1 MNLAPIALFV
11 YKRLE
16 HTNKTVESLKS
27 NLLAIESDLFIFSD
41 QEKNPN
47 DRDAVQSVREYVR
60 GVTGFR
66 SVHIIDRPINFGLAK
81 SIIDGVSLLCGEF
94 GRVIVVE
101 DDLVTSPNFLE
112 YMNGALDRYADDDRV
127 MQISAHMFP
136 VETGQTIDAMFLPI
150 TTSWGWATWRRAW
163 DQFDAD
169 STGYEL
175 LKNDKQSIYRF
186 NCAESY
192 DYFNMLERQMRG
204 EIDSWAIRWYL
215 SVFLCNGLVLFPKI
229 SLIENI
235 GFDGTGT
242 HGKAVGFVSGAPAH
256 FRVVNFPEVK
266 VDFATMDLVCRYL
279 KDLHQ
284 DSLKMRFSRWLR
296 RLLCRLNGLF

>member
-16 HTNKTVESLKS
+16 HTHKTIESLKNNS
-27 NLLAIESDLFIFSD
+27 LAIESDLFIFSD
-41 QEKNPN
+41 QEKNSK
-47 DRDAVQSVREYVR
+47 DRDAVQSVREYVK

-66 SVHIIDRPINFGLAK
+66 SVQIIDRPINFGLAN
-81 SIIDGVSLLCGEF
+81 SIIDGVYRLCGEF
-94 GRVIVVE
+94 GRVIVLE

-112 YMNGALDRYADDDRV
+112 YMNGALDRYAEDDRV

-136 VETGQTIDAMFLPI
+136 VETGQTDDAMFLPI

-163 DQFDAD
+163 DKFDAGA
-169 STGYEL
+169 TGYDL

-186 NCAESY
+186 NCSGSY
-192 DYFNMLERQMRG
+192 DYFNMLERQLKG

-215 SVFLCNGLVLFPKI
+215 SVFLRNGMVLFPKI

-242 HGKAVGFVSGAPAH
+242 HGKAVGFVSGSPAL
-256 FRVVNFPEVK
+256 FRVVNYPEIGI
-266 VDFATMDLVCRYL
+266 DFATMDLVCRYL

-284 DSLKMRFSRWLR
+284 DSLKIRLSRWLR
-296 RLLCRLNGLF
+296 RFLARLNGVF